1 MTIVDRVWRWLY
13 EVKDI
18 SLKTDKLL
26 AFLWPWSN
34 LLHSMIVDGKNK
46 FLKNLWFVLKRGI
59 FSAFLV
65 EHNVRLKGSKL
76 KKYRGCS
83 LFKTLQKMWSFLYQ
97 RRTWKDSKLSSW
109 YIFSFEEPLIFPVK
123 AKHALY

>member
-83 LFKTLQKMWSFLYQ
+83 LFKKCEVFCTNDELE
-97 RRTWKDSKLSSW
+97 RTQNQVLD
-109 YIFSFEEPLIFPVK
+109 IFSLSKNP
-123 AKHALY
+123 